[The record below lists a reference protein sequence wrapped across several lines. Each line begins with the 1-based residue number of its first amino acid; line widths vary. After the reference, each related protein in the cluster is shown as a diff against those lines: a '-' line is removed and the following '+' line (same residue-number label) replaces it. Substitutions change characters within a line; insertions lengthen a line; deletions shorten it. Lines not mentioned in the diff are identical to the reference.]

1 MTAMMDN
8 YSTMA
13 EHVNAG
19 RLRALATTARH
30 RVEGLNIPTVA
41 EAGIDMDYEGWFGLF
56 APANVPKETVSQI
69 ARWTTAALHAPA
81 VRQKLEPL
89 GLLPP
94 TVCGAEFAVLL
105 RKSYEE
111 FGRTIREANIKAE

>member
-1 MTAMMDN
+1 
-8 YSTMA
+8 
-13 EHVNAG
+13 
-19 RLRALATTARH
+19 
-30 RVEGLNIPTVA
+30 
-41 EAGIDMDYEGWFGLF
+41 MDYEGWFGLC
-56 APANVPKETVSQI
+56 APADVLKETVSQI
-69 ARWTTAALHAPA
+69 ARWTTAALHAPD

-94 TVCGAEFAVLL
+94 TVCGAEFAALL